1 MQLETF
7 YRQQSANRR
16 DSLLLA
22 LGVALILGA
31 LIGIIAFLWGSDLVF
46 SGGAAI
52 VAVIVGLIAA
62 FVSYRFGDRMVIA
75 SSGAH
80 EVTEADEPQLF
91 HVVTELAIAANIPM
105 PRVYVIEDPA
115 LNAFATGR
123 DPKHASVAITRGLL
137 SKLDR
142 EELMG
147 VLGHELSHV
156 RNLDIRYSLLVGV
169 LVGSVVL
176 VADVLLRVTVF
187 GGGRGRGRGE
197 GGSGAIVLLVSLV
210 IASIAAVLAKLIELA
225 ASRQREYLADAS
237 SVELT
242 RNPVGLERALILLA
256 SDETPLHHANR
267 ATQHLFFV
275 NPFKRRGSLGLF
287 STHPPLRDRVLR
299 LRRLT
304 GEGDLPPELEAQL
317 AERA

>member
-1 MQLETF
+1 MGMETF

-22 LGVALILGA
+22 LGVALILGT
-31 LIGIIAFLWGSDLVF
+31 LIGIIAFLWGSDVAL
-46 SGGAAI
+46 SGGAG
-52 VAVIVGLIAA
+52 VLAVIVGLVAA

-80 EVTEADEPQLF
+80 EVTENEEPQLF

-105 PRVYVIEDPA
+105 PKVYVIEDPA

-142 EELMG
+142 EELTG

-176 VADVLLRVTVF
+176 VADVLLRVSLY
-187 GGGRGRGRGE
+187 GGRGRGRGE
-197 GGSGAIVLLVSLV
+197 GGGGAIVLLLSLV
-210 IASIAAVLAKLIELA
+210 VAAIAAVLAKLFEQA

-242 RNPVGLERALILLA
+242 RNPHGLERALILLA

-304 GEGDLPPELEAQL
+304 GEGELPPELEAQL